1 MTQRNMK
8 PVTSTHVDG
17 RAALFIGGARN
28 VHGTRI
34 SKRVK
39 CHKCG
44 EMDYIAA
51 RPKGQPACCRS
62 CAKQMFNAHDVGVRI
77 PMPLLKKYCFVCR
90 APFNLPIT
98 AILRDKKPLCQDCMK
113 GFDVWRGSLDMS
125 PDSREHMTC
134 EKRRSGT
141 LLRKNIARKLG

>member
-1 MTQRNMK
+1 MTQYNMR
-8 PVTSTHVDG
+8 PSG
-17 RAALFIGGARN
+17 AAQSESRPTLFVGGARN

-39 CHKCG
+39 CHHCA

-62 CAKQMFNAHDVGVRI
+62 CAKKMFNAHDVGVRI
-77 PMPLLKKYCFVCR
+77 PMPLLKKHCFVCR

-98 AILRDKKPLCQDCMK
+98 AMLRDKKPLCPDCLQ

-125 PDSREHMTC
+125 PNSREQMTC
-134 EKRRSGT
+134 ETRRSGT
-141 LLRKNIARKLG
+141 LLRKNKAKIG